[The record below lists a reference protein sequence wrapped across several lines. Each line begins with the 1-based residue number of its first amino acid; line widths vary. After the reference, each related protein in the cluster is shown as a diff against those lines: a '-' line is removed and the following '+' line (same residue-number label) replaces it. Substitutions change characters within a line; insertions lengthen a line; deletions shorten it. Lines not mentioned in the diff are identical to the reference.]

1 MVLNHFDE
9 FKNYTE
15 TNGGRSQNYLHFYK
29 RLGCKRMLCI
39 GLLLRRNNC
48 HGTANTMPQRSR
60 KKPSFKSLFVSGWP
74 CIYMLR
80 IICKYA
86 WISTSTSL
94 SRHGI
99 YRDITFTTPHR
110 WFCYFLLNFI
120 HDIILGSA
128 KDVRWSELL
137 PLFWS
142 LCLLVA
148 LYGGE
153 TGEEQTY
160 VSGCRR

>member
-1 MVLNHFDE
+1 MTPKQTAGVHKTTSISINVLGANACCASVYFFVVTTVMGLRTQCPNVAE
-9 FKNYTE
+9 RNRIL
-15 TNGGRSQNYLHFYK
+15 N
-29 RLGCKRMLCI
+29 RL
-39 GLLLRRNNC
+39 
-48 HGTANTMPQRSR
+48 
-60 KKPSFKSLFVSGWP
+60 FSGWP

-86 WISTSTSL
+86 WIFTSTSL

-110 WFCYFLLNFI
+110 WFCYFLLNFL

-128 KDVRWSELL
+128 KDLRWSELL